1 MTFLR
6 GRMVLHQ
13 LDGYRFG
20 AKLRSARG
28 DERWLEQKVGPG

>member
-1 MTFLR
+1 
-6 GRMVLHQ
+6 MVLLK
-13 LDGYRFG
+13 LDGHQIG